1 MQLPFN
7 VKKDIME
14 QNQKKE
20 IIRQSMAIL
29 LNLRQLSF
37 VCINNLVNCYGANA
51 ALKRGEHNG

>member
-14 QNQKKE
+14 QKQKKE

-37 VCINNLVNCYGANA
+37 VYINNLVNCYGAKCGFEKGRA
-51 ALKRGEHNG
+51 

>member
-14 QNQKKE
+14 QNQSKE

-37 VCINNLVNCYGANA
+37 VCINNLVNCYGAKCGFEKGRA
-51 ALKRGEHNG
+51 

>member
-14 QNQKKE
+14 EKQNKE

-37 VCINNLVNCYGANA
+37 VYINNLVNCYGVKCGFEKGRA
-51 ALKRGEHNG
+51 

>member
-29 LNLRQLSF
+29 LNLRQSSF
-37 VCINNLVNCYGANA
+37 VYINNLVNCYGAKCGFEKGRA
-51 ALKRGEHNG
+51 

>member
-14 QNQKKE
+14 QNQSKE

-37 VCINNLVNCYGANA
+37 VYINNLVNCYGAKCGFEKGRA
-51 ALKRGEHNG
+51 

>member
-37 VCINNLVNCYGANA
+37 VCINNLVNCYGAKCGFEKGRA
-51 ALKRGEHNG
+51 